1 MKKQLLFVL
10 AMTAT
15 LFTNTLS
22 AHVND
27 FAATTVQFSAIK
39 KSMVVNLGNT
49 EKEMV
54 SVVIE
59 DEKGNVLMS
68 EKVKQSANFIKRY
81 NMTQLENGAYT
92 MTVTKTT
99 IRTIQPFYITKSGI
113 VITELEKKEKFMPV
127 VTLKDNKLDVN
138 VLLNNFGRIAVNIYD
153 NAGRI
158 LKQDKSLDALNFHKR
173 YNLAQMPEGA
183 YVVEVTAGDETFY
196 HTVVK

>member
-22 AHVND
+22 AHVSD
-27 FAATTVQFSAIK
+27 VATTTVQFSAVK
-39 KSMVVNLGNT
+39 KSIIVNLGNT

-59 DEKGNVLMS
+59 DDRGNVLMS
-68 EKVKQSANFIKRY
+68 EKVKQAANFIKRY
-81 NMTQLENGAYT
+81 NMMQLENGAYT

-99 IRTIQPFYITKSGI
+99 IRTIQPFNLTKEGI
-113 VITELEKKEKFMPV
+113 VMTELEKKEKFIPV
-127 VTLKDNKLDVN
+127 VMLKDNKLDVN
-138 VLLNNFGRIAVNIYD
+138 VLLKTYGNISVNIYD
-153 NAGRI
+153 NVGRK
-158 LKQDKSLDALNFHKR
+158 LKQEKRSDALNFHKR
-173 YNLAQMPEGA
+173 YNIAQLPDGA
-183 YVVEVTAGDETFY
+183 YVIEVTTGDETFY

>member
-22 AHVND
+22 AHVSD
-27 FAATTVQFSAIK
+27 VATTTVQFSAVK
-39 KSMVVNLGNT
+39 KSIIVNLGNT

-54 SVVIE
+54 SVVIA
-59 DEKGNVLMS
+59 DEKGNILMS
-68 EKVKQSANFIKRY
+68 EKVKQAANFIKRY

-99 IRTIQPFYITKSGI
+99 IRTIQPFNLTREGI
-113 VITELEKKEKFMPV
+113 VMTELEKTEKFIPV
-127 VTLKDNKLDVN
+127 VMLKDNKLDVN
-138 VLLNNFGRIAVNIYD
+138 VLLKTYGNISVNVYD
-153 NAGRI
+153 NVGRK
-158 LKQDKSLDALNFHKR
+158 LKQEKRSDVLNFHKR
-173 YNLAQMPEGA
+173 YNIAQLPDGA

>member
-22 AHVND
+22 AHVSYV
-27 FAATTVQFSAIK
+27 ATTTVQFSAVK
-39 KSMVVNLGNT
+39 KSIIVNLGNT

-59 DEKGNVLMS
+59 DDRGNVLMS
-68 EKVKQSANFIKRY
+68 EKVKQAANFIKRY
-81 NMTQLENGAYT
+81 NMMQLENGAYT

-99 IRTIQPFYITKSGI
+99 IRTIQPFNLTKEGI
-113 VITELEKKEKFMPV
+113 VMTELEKKEKFIPV
-127 VTLKDNKLDVN
+127 VMLKDNKLDVN
-138 VLLNNFGRIAVNIYD
+138 VLLKTYGNISVNIYD
-153 NAGRI
+153 NVGRK
-158 LKQDKSLDALNFHKR
+158 LKQEKRSDALNFHKR
-173 YNLAQMPEGA
+173 YNIAQLPDGA
-183 YVVEVTAGDETFY
+183 YVIEVTTGDETFY

>member
-10 AMTAT
+10 AITAT

-22 AHVND
+22 AHVSD
-27 FAATTVQFSAIK
+27 LATTNVQFSAVK
-39 KSMVVNLGNT
+39 KSLIVNLGNT

-59 DEKGNVLMS
+59 DEKGNILMS
-68 EKVKQSANFIKRY
+68 EKVNQASNFIKSY
-81 NMTQLENGAYT
+81 NMSQLENGAYT

-99 IRTIQPFYITKSGI
+99 VRTIQPFNITKEGI
-113 VITELEKKEKFMPV
+113 VITALEKKEKFIPV
-127 VTLKDNKLDVN
+127 VMLKDNKLDVN
-138 VLLNNFGRIAVNIYD
+138 VLLNNYGKITVNIYD
-153 NAGRI
+153 NVGRKV
-158 LKQDKSLDALNFHKR
+158 KQDKLTDTLNFHKR
-173 YNLAQMPEGA
+173 YNIVQLPDGL